1 MRKGSYKT
9 PKVEGKDQVLLIT
22 LSTYSNLHEVSKG
35 LVQESHMHMCAHARA
50 HMHVCVH
57 TQSRKKDESS
67 LEIKRNTGKIFMAY
81 HICFLGLQLA
91 ICKESF

>member
-35 LVQESHMHMCAHARA
+35 LVKNHTCACAHTHAHTGTRA
-50 HMHVCVH
+50 YTYTHN
-57 TQSRKKDESS
+57 QERKM
-67 LEIKRNTGKIFMAY
+67 N
-81 HICFLGLQLA
+81 HH
-91 ICKESF
+91 

>member
-35 LVQESHMHMCAHARA
+35 LVQESHTHT
-50 HMHVCVH
+50 CVH
-57 TQSRKKDESS
+57 THTHRHTHTQNQERKM
-67 LEIKRNTGKIFMAY
+67 N
-81 HICFLGLQLA
+81 HH
-91 ICKESF
+91 